1 MIADVDI
8 LPYLINACREYPMIH
23 VDHQVC
29 QDNHTEQGP
38 HREWLLLTLAS
49 HAYQISMYWAGDE
62 TDGYLHLI
70 LSYERNGPLPFD
82 KNLILLSI
90 GFAVILVAS
99 PTQTFKED
107 GLYQVTSSMF
117 LLLDVGA
124 LQNTLINALIL

>member
-1 MIADVDI
+1 
-8 LPYLINACREYPMIH
+8 
-23 VDHQVC
+23 
-29 QDNHTEQGP
+29 
-38 HREWLLLTLAS
+38 
-49 HAYQISMYWAGDE
+49 MYSAGDE

-70 LSYERNGPLPFD
+70 LSYERNGPLSFD

-117 LLLDVGA
+117 LLLDVGG